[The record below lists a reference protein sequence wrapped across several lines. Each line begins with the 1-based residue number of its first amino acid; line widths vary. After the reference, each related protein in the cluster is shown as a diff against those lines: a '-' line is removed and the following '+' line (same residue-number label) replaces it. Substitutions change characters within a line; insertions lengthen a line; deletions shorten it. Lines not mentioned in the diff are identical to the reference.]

1 VNTHSPLLWT
11 DKLDKNC
18 RFALWLVYRK
28 RSKEFVSVELT
39 ALRRYLVKGKFLL
52 SVVALLLSASF
63 SGRDAAAQVAKPAAA
78 DVTAFDRYEVYGAF
92 AYSGAN
98 QVKSSSALLGFN
110 IGAQAKLKKWFGA
123 NVDFGDY
130 LASATS
136 NGLVKPTMT
145 TFLAGPEVYI
155 PADNLTGFFHVLF
168 GGAHTGNAGE
178 KPDISFAYAV
188 GGGFEYAFS
197 KHLSGRMSGDGI
209 VSSFVQDP
217 TDQGLSPHSR
227 VNPRATIG
235 IGYRF

>member
-1 VNTHSPLLWT
+1 M
-11 DKLDKNC
+11 
-18 RFALWLVYRK
+18 
-28 RSKEFVSVELT
+28 
-39 ALRRYLVKGKFLL
+39 KGKFLL
-52 SVVALLLSASF
+52 SVVALLLCVSF
-63 SGRDAAAQVAKPAAA
+63 PGLEAAAQVAKPPAA
-78 DVTAFDRYEVYGAF
+78 DVVTFSRYEVYGAF

-98 QVKSSSALLGFN
+98 QVKSSSALLGVN
-110 IGAQAKLKKWFGA
+110 VGAQAKLKKWFGA

-130 LASATS
+130 FASATS

-178 KPDISFAYAV
+178 KPDIAFAYAV
-188 GGGFEYAFS
+188 GGGFEYALNKRFS
-197 KHLSGRMSGDGI
+197 ARIAGDGI

-217 TDQGLSPHSR
+217 TNQGLSPHSR

-235 IGYRF
+235 VAYRF